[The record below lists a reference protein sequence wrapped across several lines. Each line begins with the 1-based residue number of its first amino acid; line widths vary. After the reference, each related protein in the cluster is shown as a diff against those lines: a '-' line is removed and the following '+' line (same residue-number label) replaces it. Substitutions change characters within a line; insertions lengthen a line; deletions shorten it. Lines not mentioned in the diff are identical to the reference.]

1 MERVLQLPTGCR
13 CLNLRRK
20 RNRMNAKHRA
30 WKAAVVC
37 GAVVLAAVI
46 GCVVWAWLDRLS
58 WVRTVTHTVPPGWL
72 RGLLLGW

>member
-1 MERVLQLPTGCR
+1 
-13 CLNLRRK
+13 
-20 RNRMNAKHRA
+20 MNAKHRA

>member
-1 MERVLQLPTGCR
+1 
-13 CLNLRRK
+13 
-20 RNRMNAKHRA
+20 MNAKHRA
-30 WKAAVVC
+30 RKAAVVC

-58 WVRTVTHTVPPGWL
+58 WVRAVTHTVPPGWL